1 MATKMNIYSTIAF
14 IIVCPLLLFGQRGAT
29 YQGFYANYESVSFL
43 TYLNQTNP
51 TSNFNEEYL
60 SEIYSYPSIK
70 LGYSFTAWGN
80 AGMSDVMKE
89 WAVWGIDL
97 GVGIS
102 YSKSIMNGYNEEQGY
117 FLNDPFTF
125 QPGYQNQEVFFNF
138 YQPGNLCK
146 IDDYGL
152 NLHFDAGTILYAGLE
167 LDAGPSRIIFTD
179 SYNTNQRVKSL
190 GWFANATVKGGI
202 SIPWPW
208 WIYNS
213 KFNLNMKVYAIA
225 MGWSARYYKLDWMAE
240 DKKLKN
246 FTTLE
251 TNGSPLA
258 GLGFSLTF
266 LFD

>member
-1 MATKMNIYSTIAF
+1 MKFLFTFLFLIAF
-14 IIVCPLLLFGQRGAT
+14 PSIFVGQKGCT
-29 YQGFYANYESVSFL
+29 YQGFYSIYESALFQSNL
-43 TYLNQTNP
+43 KQTNP
-51 TSNFNEEYL
+51 TTGFQEDYQT
-60 SEIYSYPSIK
+60 EIYSYPTLK

-80 AGMSDVMKE
+80 AGLSEIMTD

-102 YSKSIMNGYNEEQGY
+102 YSKSVMNGYDQDLGY
-117 FLNDPFTF
+117 FQNDPFSF

-152 NLHFDAGTILYAGLE
+152 NLHFDAGTILYAGIE
-167 LDAGPSRIIFTD
+167 IDAGPSRIIFSDT
-179 SYNTNQRVKSL
+179 YNPYQRVKSL
-190 GWFANATVKGGI
+190 GWFANARIQGGI

-213 KFNLNMKVYAIA
+213 RYNLNMKVYAVA
-225 MGWSARYYKLDWMAE
+225 MGWSARYYKLDWLAE
-240 DKKLKN
+240 DKKLRN

-251 TNGSPLA
+251 TFGEPLA
-258 GLGFSLTF
+258 GVGFSLTF